1 MKRST
6 VIFPLRAYLSL
17 TSGSAAIYRM
27 PQELRSVI
35 GQAKALRY
43 QIVGFERSTNAQLE
57 LQMFESAY
65 EDMPAD
71 EVIPGATPFHTSGAV
86 TSLRTSPT
94 TVPGPFCTNV
104 EMVLKVSDSTSTAQ
118 ESWQGLIV
126 ATLILE
132 E

>member
-6 VIFPLRAYLSL
+6 VIFPLRAYLSM
-17 TSGSAAIYRM
+17 TDGTTAIYRM
-27 PQELRSVI
+27 PAELRGVV

-43 QIVGFERSTNAQLE
+43 QFVGFERSTNAQLE

-71 EVIPGATPFHTSGAV
+71 EVIPGATPFHTSGSVNA
-86 TSLRTSPT
+86 LRTSPT
-94 TVPGPFCTNV
+94 IVPGPFCTNV
-104 EMVLKVSDSTSTAQ
+104 EMVLKVSASTGSVQ
-118 ESWQGLIV
+118 ESWQGLIA